1 MSTVSRRDLLAGS
14 AGVAAATLAT
24 GSCAAPSSRP
34 ARPAASAADGPADW
48 EALRRQFRLEP
59 GWANLALFYL
69 ASQPKR
75 VRDAVDFL
83 GAQVDANPLVVPTG
97 MRLPDGPTGWPRV
110 RRALASYIGGRA
122 EDIAMTAST
131 SIGLGV
137 FYNGVRTRPGQ
148 EFLLTGYD
156 HRAQRTA
163 AELAAGKHG
172 ARVRPCSWF
181 ADPATATAEGIAA
194 AVGDA
199 IRPHTRIV
207 GITWVQSST
216 GLRMPVRAVA
226 AAVRRANEGRAP
238 ADRCLLV
245 VDAVHGLAAVDE
257 DAARL
262 GADAVIAGTHKWLF
276 GPRGTG
282 FVWVNP
288 EVLDQ
293 LHPTFVSFITGGGA
307 APLSPG
313 GFLAFEHA
321 FALPVA
327 VEMHRQL
334 GRTRVAARIA
344 ELSTRAKRGLIRIP
358 GVTVHT
364 PMAPELSAGIT
375 CFSMAGR
382 THEQIVGHAATRR
395 VRLSASVHTRLGTA
409 VINTPA
415 EVDTAVGSVADLA
428 R

>member
-1 MSTVSRRDLLAGS
+1 MSMASRRDLLVGS
-14 AGVAAATLAT
+14 AGMAAAALAS
-24 GSCAAPSSRP
+24 GSCAAVGSRP
-34 ARPAASAADGPADW
+34 ERPVAATSDGRMDW
-48 EALRRQFRLEP
+48 DALRRQFRLEP

-83 GAQVDANPLVVPTG
+83 SAQVDANPLVVPTG

-110 RRALASYIGGRA
+110 RRALASFIGGRA

-163 AELAAGKHG
+163 AELAAEKRG
-172 ARVRPCSWF
+172 ARVRMCSWF

-226 AAVRRANEGRAP
+226 AVVRRANEGRAP

-282 FVWVNP
+282 FVWVRP
-288 EVLDQ
+288 DVLDQ
-293 LHPTFVSFITGGGA
+293 LDPTFVSFIAGGGA

-327 VEMHRQL
+327 VDMHQQL
-334 GRTRVAARIA
+334 GRARVAARIA
-344 ELSTRAKRGLIRIP
+344 ELSTRAKQGLTRIR

-364 PMAPELSAGIT
+364 PMDPDLSAGIT
-375 CFSMAGR
+375 CFSVAGR
-382 THEQIVGHAATRR
+382 THEQVVDHAATRR

-415 EVDTAVGSVADLA
+415 EVDTALGSVAELA